1 MARRLFDAHF
11 HVVDPA
17 HPLVENNGFL
27 PDPFTVADYR
37 ARVRDLNVCGG
48 AMRAVLGVNPGALMA
63 GTDVP
68 STRAKH
74 PFADDDLALIERV
87 ALEVGGEQ
95 AADDVFWNNAAGW
108 YLR

>member
-1 MARRLFDAHF
+1 MVKATGFGRVEL
-11 HVVDPA
+11 DPA
-17 HPLVENNGFL
+17 
-27 PDPFTVADYR
+27 DTV
-37 ARVRDLNVCGG
+37 
-48 AMRAVLGVNPGALMA
+48 RAVLGVNPGALMA

-68 STRAKH
+68 STRAKR

>member
-17 HPLVENNGFL
+17 HPLV
-27 PDPFTVADYR
+27 
-37 ARVRDLNVCGG
+37 
-48 AMRAVLGVNPGALMA
+48 
-63 GTDVP
+63 
-68 STRAKH
+68 
-74 PFADDDLALIERV
+74 
-87 ALEVGGEQ
+87 VGGEQ